1 MDEIW
6 LFDCDTHEME
16 EDFNFMIVDNTE
28 EWPSIGVE
36 IKMTSKRN
44 AGNEN
49 ANFIQCLEEKTWLDE
64 GSAENPMNLSE
75 QDIYTIVTVS
85 DSDLEVIWT
94 PAGLKCQQQ
103 KNIILEIKT
112 RKTTETSEISM
123 QVLFQWN
130 GLK

>member
-6 LFDCDTHEME
+6 LFDCDTREMQ
-16 EDFNFMIVDNTE
+16 EDFNFMIVDSTE

-36 IKMTSKRN
+36 IKMTSKTN

-75 QDIYTIVTVS
+75 PDIYTIVTVS

-94 PAGLKCQQQ
+94 PAGLKC
-103 KNIILEIKT
+103 
-112 RKTTETSEISM
+112 
-123 QVLFQWN
+123 
-130 GLK
+130 